1 MKQTSVGLWRN
12 TRRWL
17 PGAIISLIALV
28 AVFRLARWED
38 LKLAF
43 STIQPLNLLAA
54 VVISL
59 VSLGTRGMAW
69 RVLLRYRATF
79 KQSFFIICEGY
90 FLNYILPLRA
100 GEIGR
105 AVFMGQT
112 SGLGPFHVL
121 STIVIERAFDLAMAS
136 GLLLTTLPLVLGVS
150 WARPVAILTMT
161 LVIAGLFAL
170 YLVARNSQK
179 VHGWVFRLG
188 QRWPLVQKW
197 VVPSLD
203 SLLDGL
209 GTLTRLDQFLL
220 AVFWILMSWVLW
232 VSIYFV
238 MLQPILPGFPFYRA
252 MFMTGVLAL
261 GVAIPQA
268 PGGLGVFEASVV
280 ATLAIFGV
288 SPSAALAYAL
298 LMHFMQFVING
309 ILGFIELIRSR
320 RSISNLFEALQIPKD
335 ASQ

>member
-28 AVFRLARWED
+28 TVFRLARWED

-136 GLLLTTLPLVLGVS
+136 GLLLTTLPLVLGVT

-179 VHGWVFRLG
+179 VHGWVSGLG

-209 GTLTRLDQFLL
+209 GTLTRLDQFFL

-320 RSISNLFEALQIPKD
+320 SSISNLFEQLQIRND

>member
-1 MKQTSVGLWRN
+1 VKQTSGGLWRN

-28 AVFRLARWED
+28 TVFRLAHWED

-54 VVISL
+54 VLISL

-79 KQSFFIICEGY
+79 KKSFFIICEGY

-105 AVFMGQT
+105 AVFMGQA
-112 SGLGPFHVL
+112 SGLSPFHVL

-136 GLLLTTLPLVLGVS
+136 GLLLTTLPLVLGVT

-209 GTLTRLDQFLL
+209 GTLTRLDQFFL
-220 AVFWILMSWVLW
+220 AVFWIVMSWVLW

-268 PGGLGVFEASVV
+268 PGGLGIFEASVV

-298 LMHFMQFVING
+298 LMHFMQFVINSSF
-309 ILGFIELIRSR
+309 GFAELIRSR
-320 RSISNLFEALQIPKD
+320 GSISNLFEQIQIRND

>member
-1 MKQTSVGLWRN
+1 VKQSSLGLWRSA
-12 TRRWL
+12 RRWL

-28 AVFRLARWED
+28 TVFRLASWED

-43 STIQPLNLLAA
+43 TTIQPLNLLIA
-54 VVISL
+54 VVLLI
-59 VSLGTRGMAW
+59 VSIGTRAMAW
-69 RVLLRYRATF
+69 RVLLNYRATF

-105 AVFMGQT
+105 AVFMGET

-150 WARPVAILTMT
+150 WARPVAIITMA
-161 LVIAGLFAL
+161 LVIIGLFAL
-170 YLVARNSQK
+170 YLIARNSQK
-179 VHGWVFRLG
+179 VHGWVSRLG
-188 QRWPLVQKW
+188 KRWPLIQKW

-203 SLLDGL
+203 SLLEGL
-209 GTLTRLDQFLL
+209 GTLTRLNQFLL
-220 AVFWILMSWVLW
+220 TVFWILLSWILW
-232 VSIYFV
+232 VSIYFI
-238 MLQPILPGFPFYRA
+238 MLQPVIPGFPFYRA

-288 SPSAALAYAL
+288 SPSVALAYAL
-298 LMHFMQFVING
+298 MMHFMQFVVDG
-309 ILGFIELIRSR
+309 TFGFIELVRSR
-320 RSISNLFEALQIPKD
+320 NSISNLFEQIQIRNH

>member
-1 MKQTSVGLWRN
+1 VRRASVGLWRN
-12 TRRWL
+12 ARRWL

-28 AVFRLARWED
+28 TVFRLARWED

-170 YLVARNSQK
+170 YLVAHNSQK
-179 VHGWVFRLG
+179 VHGWVLRLG

-220 AVFWILMSWVLW
+220 AVFWIFMSWVLW

-309 ILGFIELIRSR
+309 ILGFSELIRSR
-320 RSISNLFEALQIPKD
+320 SSISNLFEQLQIRHD

>member
-1 MKQTSVGLWRN
+1 VKQSSSLLWRSA
-12 TRRWL
+12 RRWL

-28 AVFRLARWED
+28 TVFRLARWDD
-38 LKLAF
+38 LKFAF
-43 STIQPLNLLAA
+43 TTIQPLNLFIAL
-54 VVISL
+54 VISV

-69 RVLLRYRATF
+69 KVLLQNRTTF
-79 KQSFFIICEGY
+79 KKSFFIICEGY

-105 AVFMGQT
+105 AVFMGEA

-121 STIVIERAFDLAMAS
+121 STIVIERAFDVAMAS
-136 GLLLTTLPLVLGVS
+136 GLLLATLPLVLGVS
-150 WARPVAILTMT
+150 WARPVAILAML
-161 LVIAGLFAL
+161 LVIVGLVVL
-170 YLVARNSQK
+170 YLAARNSQK
-179 VHGWVFRLG
+179 VHSWVSRLG

-197 VVPSLD
+197 IVPSLD

-220 AVFWILMSWVLW
+220 AFFWIFLSWVLW
-232 VSIYFV
+232 VLLYYV
-238 MLQPILPGFPFYRA
+238 MLLPVSPGMPLYRS

-261 GVAIPQA
+261 GLAIPQA

-280 ATLAIFGV
+280 ATLAIFGI

-298 LMHFMQFVING
+298 LMHFMQFVIDG
-309 ILGFIELIRSR
+309 IFGFIELVRSR
-320 RSISNLFEALQIPKD
+320 NSISNLFEQI
-335 ASQ
+335 QMRNNVGQ

>member
-1 MKQTSVGLWRN
+1 VKQTSVGLWRN

-320 RSISNLFEALQIPKD
+320 RSISNLFEQLQIPKD

>member
-1 MKQTSVGLWRN
+1 MKRTSVGFWRSA
-12 TRRWL
+12 RRWL

-28 AVFRLARWED
+28 TVFRLARWDD

-43 STIQPLNLLAA
+43 TTFQPLNLAIA

-69 RVLLRYRATF
+69 RVLLNYRATF
-79 KQSFFIICEGY
+79 KQSFNIICEGY

-150 WARPVAILTMT
+150 WARPVAILTMS
-161 LVIAGLFAL
+161 LVIAGLFSL
-170 YLVARNSQK
+170 YLIARNSQK
-179 VHGWVFRLG
+179 VHDWVFRLG

-220 AVFWILMSWVLW
+220 AVFWILLSWILW
-232 VSIYFV
+232 VTLYFV
-238 MLQPILPGFPFYRA
+238 MLQPISPGFPFYRA
-252 MFMTGVLAL
+252 MFMTGILAL

-280 ATLAIFGV
+280 AALAIFGI
-288 SPSAALAYAL
+288 SPSVALAYAL
-298 LMHFMQFVING
+298 LMHFMQFVINS
-309 ILGFIELIRSR
+309 IFGFIELVRSR
-320 RSISNLFEALQIPKD
+320 QSISNLFEQMQIRNN
-335 ASQ
+335 ASE

>member
-1 MKQTSVGLWRN
+1 MRQSSSGLWRN
-12 TRRWL
+12 ARRWL

-28 AVFRLARWED
+28 TVFRLASWND

-43 STIQPLNLLAA
+43 TTIQPLYLLVA
-54 VVISL
+54 VVISI
-59 VSLGTRGMAW
+59 VSLGTRALAW
-69 RVLLRYRATF
+69 RVLLKYRATF

-100 GEIGR
+100 GEVGR
-105 AVFMGQT
+105 AVFMGET

-150 WARPVAILTMT
+150 WARPVAILTML
-161 LVIAGLFAL
+161 LVIAGLLCL
-170 YLVARNSQK
+170 YLAARNSQK
-179 VHGWVFRLG
+179 VHGWVTRIG

-197 VVPSLD
+197 IVPSLD

-220 AVFWILMSWVLW
+220 ALFWILLSWALW
-232 VSIYFV
+232 VTLYFV
-238 MLQPILPGFPFYRA
+238 MLQPVSPGFPLYQS
-252 MFMTGVLAL
+252 MFMTGALAL

-268 PGGLGVFEASVV
+268 PGGLGVFEATVV
-280 ATLAIFGV
+280 ATLAIFGI

-309 ILGFIELIRSR
+309 IFGFIELVRSR
-320 RSISNLFEALQIPKD
+320 NSISNLFEQIQTRN
-335 ASQ
+335 SVGQ

>member
-1 MKQTSVGLWRN
+1 VKQSSSLLWRSA
-12 TRRWL
+12 RRWL

-28 AVFRLARWED
+28 TVFRLARWDD

-43 STIQPLNLLAA
+43 TTIQPLNLFIAL
-54 VVISL
+54 VISV

-69 RVLLRYRATF
+69 KVLLQNKTTF
-79 KQSFFIICEGY
+79 KKSFFIICEGY

-105 AVFMGQT
+105 AVFMGEA

-121 STIVIERAFDLAMAS
+121 STIVIERAFDVAMAS
-136 GLLLTTLPLVLGVS
+136 GLLLATLPLVLGVS
-150 WARPVAILTMT
+150 WARPVAILAML
-161 LVIAGLFAL
+161 LVIIGLIVL
-170 YLVARNSQK
+170 YLAARNSQK
-179 VHGWVFRLG
+179 VHGWVSRLG

-197 VVPSLD
+197 IVPSLD
-203 SLLDGL
+203 SLLEGL

-220 AVFWILMSWVLW
+220 AFFWIFLSWVLW
-232 VSIYFV
+232 VLLYYV
-238 MLQPILPGFPFYRA
+238 MLLPISPGIPLYRS

-261 GVAIPQA
+261 GLAIPQA

-280 ATLAIFGV
+280 ATLAIFGI

-298 LMHFMQFVING
+298 LMHFMQFVIDG
-309 ILGFIELIRSR
+309 IFGFIELVRSR
-320 RSISNLFEALQIPKD
+320 NSISNLFEQIQIRNNT
-335 ASQ
+335 SE

>member
-1 MKQTSVGLWRN
+1 V
-12 TRRWL
+12 
-17 PGAIISLIALV
+17 IISLIALV
-28 AVFRLARWED
+28 TVFRLARWGD

-43 STIQPLNLLAA
+43 STIQPLNLAIA
-54 VVISL
+54 VVIML

-90 FLNYILPLRA
+90 FLNYILPFRA

-105 AVFMGQT
+105 AVFMGET

-136 GLLLTTLPLVLGVS
+136 GLLLATLPLVLGVS

-161 LVIAGLFAL
+161 LVIAGLFVL

-179 VHGWVFRLG
+179 VHGWVSRLG
-188 QRWPLVQKW
+188 QRWPLVQKL

-209 GTLTRLDQFLL
+209 GTLTHPDQFFLV
-220 AVFWILMSWVLW
+220 VFCHA
-232 VSIYFV
+232 
-238 MLQPILPGFPFYRA
+238 PTHHTGFPFLSGDVRDRCA
-252 MFMTGVLAL
+252 GSGCCHSPGAGWT
-261 GVAIPQA
+261 
-268 PGGLGVFEASVV
+268 GGL
-280 ATLAIFGV
+280 
-288 SPSAALAYAL
+288 
-298 LMHFMQFVING
+298 
-309 ILGFIELIRSR
+309 
-320 RSISNLFEALQIPKD
+320 
-335 ASQ
+335 

>member
-1 MKQTSVGLWRN
+1 V
-12 TRRWL
+12 

-28 AVFRLARWED
+28 TVFRLASWND

-43 STIQPLNLLAA
+43 TTIQPVYLAIA
-54 VVISL
+54 VVISV

-69 RVLLRYRATF
+69 RVLLKYRATF

-121 STIVIERAFDLAMAS
+121 STIVIERSFDLAMAS

-150 WARPVAILTMT
+150 WARPVAIFTMA
-161 LVIAGLFAL
+161 LVIAGLFML
-170 YLVARNSQK
+170 YLMARNSQK
-179 VHGWVFRLG
+179 VHGWVSRLG

-209 GTLTRLDQFLL
+209 GTLTQLSQFLL
-220 AVFWILMSWVLW
+220 VVFWIFLSWVLW
-232 VSIYFV
+232 VSIYYV
-238 MLQPILPGFPFYRA
+238 MLQPVLPGFPFYRA
-252 MFMTGVLAL
+252 MFLTGVLAL
-261 GVAIPQA
+261 GLAIPQA

-280 ATLAIFGV
+280 GTLAIFGV
-288 SPSAALAYAL
+288 SPSVALAYAL
-298 LMHFMQFVING
+298 MMHFMQFVIDG
-309 ILGFIELIRSR
+309 IFGFIELVRSR
-320 RSISNLFEALQIPKD
+320 NSISNLFEQIQIRNNE
-335 ASQ
+335 SQ

>member
-1 MKQTSVGLWRN
+1 VKPNLAGLWRN
-12 TRRWL
+12 TRGWL
-17 PGAIISLIALV
+17 PGVIISVIALI

-43 STIQPLNLLAA
+43 STIQPLNL
-54 VVISL
+54 VIAL
-59 VSLGTRGMAW
+59 LIMFVSLGTRGMAW

-112 SGLGPFHVL
+112 SGLGAFHVL

-136 GLLLTTLPLVLGVS
+136 GLLLATLPFVLGVS
-150 WARPVAILTMT
+150 WAQPVAILTMA
-161 LVIAGLFAL
+161 LVIGGLFVL
-170 YLVARNSQK
+170 YLAARNSQK
-179 VHGWVFRLG
+179 VHDWVLKLG
-188 QRWPLVQKW
+188 KRWSLVQKW

-209 GTLTRLDQFLL
+209 STLTRLDQFLL

-232 VSIYFV
+232 VTLYFV
-238 MLQPILPGFPFYRA
+238 MLQPLSPGFPFYRA

-268 PGGLGVFEASVV
+268 PGGVGVFEASVV
-280 ATLAIFGV
+280 GALAIFGV

-298 LMHFMQFVING
+298 LMHFMQFLVNG
-309 ILGFIELIRSR
+309 VFGFIELVRSR
-320 RSISNLFEALQIPKD
+320 NSISNLFEQIQIRNN
-335 ASQ
+335 AGQ

>member
-1 MKQTSVGLWRN
+1 VKQSSSSLWRN
-12 TRRWL
+12 ARRWL

-28 AVFRLARWED
+28 TVFRLARWDD

-43 STIQPLNLLAA
+43 TTIQPLYLLIA
-54 VVISL
+54 VVISI
-59 VSLGTRGMAW
+59 VSLGTRGLAW
-69 RVLLRYRATF
+69 RVLLKNRATF

-100 GEIGR
+100 GEVGR
-105 AVFMGQT
+105 AVFMGEA

-136 GLLLTTLPLVLGVS
+136 GLLLATLPLVLGVS
-150 WARPVAILTMT
+150 WARPVAVLTML
-161 LVIAGLFAL
+161 LVIAGL
-170 YLVARNSQK
+170 LVLFLMARNTQK
-179 VHGWVFRLG
+179 VHGWVSRLG

-197 VVPSLD
+197 IVPSLD

-220 AVFWILMSWVLW
+220 AFFWIFMSWVLW
-232 VSIYFV
+232 VALYYV
-238 MLQPILPGFPFYRA
+238 MLQPISPGFPLYRS

-261 GVAIPQA
+261 GLAIPQA

-280 ATLAIFGV
+280 ATLAIFGI

-298 LMHFMQFVING
+298 LMHFMQFVIDG
-309 ILGFIELIRSR
+309 IFGFIELVRSR
-320 RSISNLFEALQIPKD
+320 NSIGNLFEQIQIRNN
-335 ASQ
+335 ANQ

>member
-1 MKQTSVGLWRN
+1 MKQASIGLWRN
-12 TRRWL
+12 VRRWL
-17 PGAIISLIALV
+17 PGAIISLIALIT
-28 AVFRLARWED
+28 VFRLARWED

-43 STIQPLNLLAA
+43 TTIQPLYLLVA
-54 VVISL
+54 VVISI
-59 VSLGTRGMAW
+59 VSLGTRALAW
-69 RVLLRYRATF
+69 RVLLKNRATF

-105 AVFMGQT
+105 AVFMGEA

-121 STIVIERAFDLAMAS
+121 STIVIERAFDVAMAS
-136 GLLLTTLPLVLGVS
+136 GLLLATLPLVLGVS
-150 WARPVAILTMT
+150 WARPVAILTML
-161 LVIAGLFAL
+161 LVIAGLGVL
-170 YLVARNSQK
+170 YLAARNNQK
-179 VHGWVFRLG
+179 VHGWVSRLG

-203 SLLDGL
+203 SLLEGL

-220 AVFWILMSWVLW
+220 AFFWIFMSWVLW
-232 VSIYFV
+232 VLLYFV
-238 MLQPILPGFPFYRA
+238 MLQPVSPGFPLYRS

-261 GVAIPQA
+261 GLAIPQA

-280 ATLAIFGV
+280 ATLAIFGI

-298 LMHFMQFVING
+298 LMHFMQFVIDG
-309 ILGFIELIRSR
+309 IFGFIELIRSR
-320 RSISNLFEALQIPKD
+320 NSISNLFEQIQMRNNPG
-335 ASQ
+335 Q